1 MSMHN
6 VKMWTVKLKAARHE
20 EQQWAKAYNKAER
33 ALTRIGH
40 EIQELESK
48 IAAAKQA
55 EEKLFNELTGQT

>member
-33 ALTRIGH
+33 ALNRIGK
-40 EIQELESK
+40 EIQELEKK
-48 IAAAKQA
+48 IADELAKA
-55 EEKLFNELTGQT
+55 E

>member
-33 ALTRIGH
+33 ALNRIGK
-40 EIQELESK
+40 EIQELEKK
-48 IAAAKQA
+48 IADAKQSDY
-55 EEKLFNELTGQT
+55 

>member
-33 ALTRIGH
+33 ALNRIGK
-40 EIQELESK
+40 EIQELEKK
-48 IAAAKQA
+48 IADELAKA
-55 EEKLFNELTGQT
+55 EQRSGVPE